1 MHAKGGGT
9 EEATVRIPGEIW
21 DTSLQFQIQKAF
33 VMRPS
38 SHYKDIKSW
47 EILLR

>member
-21 DTSLQFQIQKAF
+21 DTSLQFQIQKNLC
-33 VMRPS
+33 
-38 SHYKDIKSW
+38 DETIKS
-47 EILLR
+47 L